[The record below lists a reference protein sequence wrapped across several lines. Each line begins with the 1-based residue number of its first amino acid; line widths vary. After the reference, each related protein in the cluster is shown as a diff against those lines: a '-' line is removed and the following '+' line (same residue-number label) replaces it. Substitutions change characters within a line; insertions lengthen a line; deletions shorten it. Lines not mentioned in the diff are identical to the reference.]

1 MIVFLYKYYGGGDM
15 KKILCFVLCVVLCF
29 TFIGCEK
36 LFEPEERPMTVEELA
51 EFAQMYGQGNFGP
64 DSFRYRL
71 LIATNHNYGSSFD
84 YFIKSIPDLESD
96 ICNTVSEE
104 EKKTLGNSYL
114 DYWRYADDVM
124 DRWFEYVDKD
134 SPISTTINS
143 NSGVYYS
150 ETDKKYYF
158 WSNTYADEFEL
169 IDGVIKGNEATVY
182 TAQQTISLKKSD
194 GKWKLFSFTGYR
206 YDGHSI
212 CDRMTRLT
220 GDELESIRQQIT
232 NISDELYD
240 GYKDGNWYIIYEEYK
255 KHFVKFE
262 NNEYKVI
269 TTNYLNHRREKSA
282 AENIYVHE
290 GKYTDMQY
298 TVSENFLPNDESQ
311 STIYNEAIDAYNA
324 FIVKEAK
331 SNLNSYNEEN
341 TNQSSMSTQIID
353 LDKNGI
359 PEIQVYLYPMWPSYI
374 YTYRNGEVVELP
386 GAFSNGQH
394 GGCGLLENGMYRSKH
409 SSTGWNNTFVTYN
422 KNGSQTIERFSEYS
436 TYGYEKYTV
445 GADGTE
451 TAKYSI
457 EFEKDDAGKRK
468 FDAMYAPYKEALEH
482 WDRSGEWYSPF
493 VPDLTLDYCPYVRN
507 RIEKYYK

>member
-1 MIVFLYKYYGGGDM
+1 M
-15 KKILCFVLCVVLCF
+15 KKLLCIILSLIICFCF
-29 TFIGCEK
+29 TGCDK
-36 LFEPEERPMTVEELA
+36 LFEPKERPMTVEELA
-51 EFAQMYGQGNFGP
+51 EFAKMYGQGNFGP

-71 LIATNHNYGSSFD
+71 LICNDYYGNPFER
-84 YFIKSIPDLESD
+84 FLKSIPELESD
-96 ICNTVSEE
+96 ICNPVTEE
-104 EKKTLGNSYL
+104 EKKSLVNWHSA
-114 DYWRYADDVM
+114 YWRYADDVM

-134 SPISTTINS
+134 SPISATINS

-158 WSNTYADEFEL
+158 MDNTYGEKFEL

-220 GDELESIRQQIT
+220 GDELEVMRRQMT

-240 GYKDGNWYIIYEEYK
+240 GYKDGDWYIIYEEYM

-269 TTNYLNHRREKSA
+269 TTNYLNHCREKSA

-290 GKYTDMQY
+290 GKHTDMQY
-298 TVSENFLPNDESQ
+298 VVNEKFLPNDESQ
-311 STIYNEAIDAYNA
+311 SAIYNEAVDAYND
-324 FIVKEAK
+324 FIVAEAK
-331 SNLNSYNEEN
+331 SRLESINEEN
-341 TNQSSMSTQIID
+341 TNQTSISTQITD

-359 PEIQVYLYPMWPSYI
+359 PEIQVYLYPMWPSFI
-374 YTYRNGEVVELP
+374 FTYRNGEVVELP

-493 VPDLTLDYCPYVRN
+493 VPDLTLDYCPYVQN